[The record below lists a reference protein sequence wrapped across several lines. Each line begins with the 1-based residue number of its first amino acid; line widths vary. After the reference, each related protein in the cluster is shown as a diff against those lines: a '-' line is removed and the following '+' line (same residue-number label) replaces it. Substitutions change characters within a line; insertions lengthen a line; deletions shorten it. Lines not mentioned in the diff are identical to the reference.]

1 MVLTGDDDIFESH
14 GMEKMNDALNQM
26 VNHIVDAF
34 NSSNYPRSAF
44 YINIEGALEIEIR
57 MPPSLP
63 LKAQDAIMSLEA
75 FRALPSIEVIKL
87 EPKLQRLGI
96 FTILLKKLS
105 ELPHVR
111 AVVVSNV
118 ENKDFVDVLVKKC
131 AQADSN
137 WKTYKGGFFPSFA
150 YWVDPND
157 PYVEMP

>member
-1 MVLTGDDDIFESH
+1 MAGNDDISESH
-14 GMEKMNDALNQM
+14 NMEKMNDTLNQL
-26 VNHIVDAF
+26 VSDIVDAF
-34 NSSNYPRSAF
+34 NSSRYPRSAF

-57 MPPSLP
+57 IPPSLP
-63 LKAQDAIMSLEA
+63 LKARDAIASLEA
-75 FRALPSIEVIKL
+75 YMALPSIEVIRL

-96 FTILLKKLS
+96 FTMLVKKLS

-111 AVVVSNV
+111 AVIVSNV

-131 AQADSN
+131 AQADSK
-137 WKTYKGGFFPSFA
+137 WKPYKGGFFPSFA